1 MQVAYK
7 YGTYT
12 QGTRQQSTDR
22 PYLLFDKLLLNT
34 FMTSQRLTVRN
45 VTLPPEGTTYRTDL
59 LNRHS
64 VMPLVCTSPPEN
76 GVLPLPMNG
85 AAGFAYYFHCVKSR
99 RGREVSLLT
108 KSMTSLASRF
118 AGSLRRKGTS
128 RFWVYYP
135 SAHLL
140 GMDLPDTLPGN
151 ANIHAWQQSGK
162 PVPEEKPPW
171 T

>member
-64 VMPLVCTSPPEN
+64 VKAPRLHIAPRKWC
-76 GVLPLPMNG
+76 
-85 AAGFAYYFHCVKSR
+85 AAIAHEWSCWLCILFSLCEEPTR
-99 RGREVSLLT
+99 ERGKFVDQKHDKPCLSVRWLTEEERHVTLLGI
-108 KSMTSLASRF
+108 SSI
-118 AGSLRRKGTS
+118 GTS
-128 RFWVYYP
+128 
-135 SAHLL
+135 
-140 GMDLPDTLPGN
+140 
-151 ANIHAWQQSGK
+151 SGK
-162 PVPEEKPPW
+162 GL